1 MPNKTKKPNLLP
13 NDDDEPTELG
23 PSTLKVVEPTIS
35 PVKVK
40 VEKMGNEMVVSKKH
54 QKQEKVDFK
63 KIRQEIGAQIGEFL
77 KMYMKVPAE
86 QPEQEKK
93 DENEKDRTKN

>member
-1 MPNKTKKPNLLP
+1 
-13 NDDDEPTELG
+13 
-23 PSTLKVVEPTIS
+23 VVKLTIS

-40 VEKMGNEMVVSKKH
+40 VEKMGNEMVVSKKER
-54 QKQEKVDFK
+54 KQEEEDFK
-63 KIRQEIGAQIGEFL
+63 KIRQEIGAQIGEFF

-93 DENEKDRTKN
+93 MKMKRTKPKINGVHRLLFALNLTN